1 MAHSENS
8 IPSKIPAVESPSMAF
23 LLALIAGCLNGF
35 TYHKIKAFSTL
46 QSGNLIL
53 LGDSIATMD
62 WDHLTKIIAVTLA
75 FGLGSMTTAFIA
87 YKELEHKRIWSY
99 AILLIEAL
107 ILTMIGT
114 GLFNNLLSITHLC
127 LMISF
132 IAGMQG
138 NAFHKVKGMTYGNVA
153 MTPVVQAAFNYL
165 MIALFGR
172 LQAWLKSMVFFY
184 VVTGFA
190 LGGLVGTIMTAYTG
204 EKSLFL
210 PAFIL
215 VLIFIR
221 LFYEQKRYARPIDS
235 TYN

>member
-1 MAHSENS
+1 MSQTNS
-8 IPSKIPAVESPSMAF
+8 SQIPAVESPSMAF

-53 LGDSIATMD
+53 LGDSIAMTD
-62 WDHLTKIIAVTLA
+62 WDHLTKIIAVTIA

-99 AILLIEAL
+99 SILITEAMILAIIATG
-107 ILTMIGT
+107 ILNEI
-114 GLFNNLLSITHLC
+114 LSITHIC
-127 LMISF
+127 LIISF

-184 VVTGFA
+184 VVIGFA

-204 EKSLFL
+204 EKSLL
-210 PAFIL
+210 SPAFIL
-215 VLIFIR
+215 ILIFIR
-221 LFYEQKRYARPIDS
+221 LLYEQKRYSKPIDS